1 MTTLKLCGPIDLE
14 ELHDVCAGVTAPV
27 RIGVDDGELTLL
39 LSGPDA
45 AGCAELLAD
54 WLRLSGVEV
63 L

>member
-14 ELHDVCAGVTAPV
+14 ELHDVCAGVSAPV
-27 RIGVDDGELTLL
+27 RIGADDGELTLL

-45 AGCAELLAD
+45 SGCAELLAD
-54 WLRLSGVEV
+54 WLQVSGVEV

>member
-14 ELHDVCAGVTAPV
+14 ELHDVCAGVSAPV
-27 RIGVDDGELTLL
+27 SLGADGGELTLL
-39 LSGPDA
+39 LAGPDA

-54 WLRLSGVEV
+54 WLEMSGVEV